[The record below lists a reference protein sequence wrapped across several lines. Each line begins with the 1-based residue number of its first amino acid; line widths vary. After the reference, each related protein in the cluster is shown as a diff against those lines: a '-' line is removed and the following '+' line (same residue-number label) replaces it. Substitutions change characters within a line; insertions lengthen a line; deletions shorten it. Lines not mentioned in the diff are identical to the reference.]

1 MQSHKFSFI
10 ESLTNVVA
18 GYFVALVSQI
28 ILFPFFGIETTLRDN
43 ALIGAW
49 FTVISICR
57 SYILRR
63 IFNGI
68 KNKRRVYNAN

>member
-1 MQSHKFSFI
+1 MQSRKFSFI
-10 ESLTNVVA
+10 ESLTNVAA
-18 GYFVALVSQI
+18 GYFVALASQI
-28 ILFPFFGIETTLRDN
+28 IIFPFFGIEASLRDN
-43 ALIGAW
+43 IMIGAW

-68 KNKRRVYNAN
+68 KK